1 MSRTNVIKKDKVRQV
16 HVNPAYFAGA
26 HLPPVDD
33 EAVPYDFPDSEEI
46 DSARSHWRDAGSVE
60 EDQDNTRRSR
70 KSEAGAV
77 QAREM
82 GTEDFRNGEN
92 FNAGN
97 RESRTVST
105 ENDKPKP
112 DKPHGT
118 NLPAETKAAVLT
130 ASVLVE
136 AQKRGWQE
144 GRAKAESEMRE
155 LLAGA
160 AATLAQV
167 GKLAESLR
175 AEVAMDAMEIASE
188 IAQRI
193 LERELEISP
202 QEVVKIGRRAMKK
215 LGGKRF
221 IIRTNEKDADLFKKI
236 LKPPQEEGQAVSIEI
251 VVDKKISRGGVI
263 VESEQGLADARLKTQ
278 VEELIGAGFGRH
290 EGKAKGD
297 P

>member
-1 MSRTNVIKKDKVRQV
+1 MSRTNVIKKDKVRQAR
-16 HVNPAYFAGA
+16 VNPAYFAGA
-26 HLPPVDD
+26 HLPDVDD

-46 DSARSHWRDAGSVE
+46 DSARLHRRNAGSGE
-60 EDQDNTRRSR
+60 EDQDQDNTRRSS
-70 KSEAGAV
+70 KSKTGAI

-82 GTEDFRNGEN
+82 GSENFRNGEK

-105 ENDKPKP
+105 ESDKPKP

-118 NLPAETKAAVLT
+118 NLPAETKTAVLT

-144 GRAKAESEMRE
+144 GMAKAENEMRE

-175 AEVAMDAMEIASE
+175 AEVAMDAMEIGSE

-215 LGGKRF
+215 LGGKHF

-236 LKPPQEEGQAVSIEI
+236 LKPPQEE
-251 VVDKKISRGGVI
+251 
-263 VESEQGLADARLKTQ
+263 EQ
-278 VEELIGAGFGRH
+278 
-290 EGKAKGD
+290 
-297 P
+297 